1 MFISKRVLYLC
12 NNNKQIEIMTSKL
25 RFFTENFSEITF
37 VQVSDLEKSKVLNR
51 IKGDLQFGLVY
62 EIGSLNEKV
71 SWTTL
76 TNKELED
83 KHFTIK
89 Q

>member
-1 MFISKRVLYLC
+1 
-12 NNNKQIEIMTSKL
+12 MTSKL

-37 VQVSDLEKSKVLNR
+37 VEVSNLEKSKVLNR

-62 EIGSLNEKV
+62 EIGNLNEKV

>member
-1 MFISKRVLYLC
+1 MA
-12 NNNKQIEIMTSKL
+12 NKL

-37 VQVSDLEKSKVLNR
+37 VNVSDLERSKVSHR
-51 IKGDLQFGLVY
+51 IKGDLALGLIY
-62 EIGSLNEKV
+62 ETGSLNERI

-76 TNKELED
+76 TNEELEN

>member
-1 MFISKRVLYLC
+1 
-12 NNNKQIEIMTSKL
+12 MTSKL

-37 VQVSDLEKSKVLNR
+37 IEVSNLEKSKVLNR

-62 EIGSLNEKV
+62 EIGNLNEKV

>member
-1 MFISKRVLYLC
+1 
-12 NNNKQIEIMTSKL
+12 MTSKL

-37 VQVSDLEKSKVLNR
+37 IEVSELEISKVSHR
-51 IKGDLQFGLVY
+51 IKGDLALGLVY
-62 EIGSLNEKV
+62 ETGNLNEKI

>member
-1 MFISKRVLYLC
+1 
-12 NNNKQIEIMTSKL
+12 MTSKL
-25 RFFTENFSEITF
+25 RFFTEDFSEITF
-37 VQVSDLEKSKVLNR
+37 IEVSNLEKSKVLNR

-62 EIGSLNEKV
+62 ETGSLNEKV

-76 TNKELED
+76 TNKELEN

>member
-1 MFISKRVLYLC
+1 
-12 NNNKQIEIMTSKL
+12 MTSKL

-37 VQVSDLEKSKVLNR
+37 VEVSNLEKSKVLNR

-62 EIGSLNEKV
+62 EIGNLSEKI

>member
-1 MFISKRVLYLC
+1 
-12 NNNKQIEIMTSKL
+12 MTSKL

-37 VQVSDLEKSKVLNR
+37 IEVSNLEKSKVLNR

-62 EIGSLNEKV
+62 ETGSLNEKV

-76 TNKELED
+76 TNKELEN

>member
-1 MFISKRVLYLC
+1 
-12 NNNKQIEIMTSKL
+12 MTSKL

-37 VQVSDLEKSKVLNR
+37 VEVSNLEKSKVLNR

-62 EIGSLNEKV
+62 EIGNLSEKV